1 MVRKRVF
8 NDLFM
13 DRPPTITHRIN
24 NWQKPGSVR
33 EQAMAIKNWNAGF
46 GLFSSSGNWSPDEA
60 PAAGD
65 KLYVPDGAAILYNET
80 FGSADAA
87 SSIGLTSADASQPSR
102 LIAWDATLANVTL
115 DNAPATADPTPRH
128 GAFVV
133 AGTVL
138 NDGGTIEAGRGNLLF
153 PGNSLDI
160 VLAPLSTLINTGTM
174 GATPGNTMDITGSWG
189 SALENNGRIVA
200 AGGTVTVSSDLTGV
214 GSVDVIS
221 GPPGFGGFLEL
232 EAGADAGQTV
242 SLSRAALQIDQPARF
257 LGQVALNTQNG
268 GGRVTLEGLAAQS
281 WDVSGSAVEFL
292 DAAGV
297 VVDTLRL
304 LTPPDPAALTV
315 YTVPD
320 PTYGTAVALSV
331 GPGFAPPS
339 SATLLPYHDM
349 AAAA

>member
-1 MVRKRVF
+1 
-8 NDLFM
+8 
-13 DRPPTITHRIN
+13 
-24 NWQKPGSVR
+24 
-33 EQAMAIKNWNAGF
+33 MAIKNWNAGF
-46 GLFSSSGNWSPDEA
+46 GLFSAGNNWSPDEA

-65 KLYVPDGAAILYNET
+65 KLYISDGAAILYDET
-80 FGSADAA
+80 FGSADAP
-87 SSIGLTSADASQPSR
+87 SSIGLTGDDASQPSR
-102 LIAWDATLANVTL
+102 LIAWNATLANVTL
-115 DNAPATADPTPRH
+115 DNAPPGADLTPRH

-160 VLAPLSTLINTGTM
+160 ALAPFSTLINTGTIS
-174 GATPGNTMDITGSWG
+174 ATPGNTMDITGSWG
-189 SALENNGRIVA
+189 SALENDGRIVA

-214 GSVDVIS
+214 GSVEVSS

-232 EAGADAGQTV
+232 GAGADAGQTA

-257 LGQVALNTQNG
+257 LGQVALSPQRG

-281 WDVSGSAVEFL
+281 WDVSGNAVEFF
-292 DAAGV
+292 DADGAV
-297 VVDTLRL
+297 VNTLRL

-315 YTVPD
+315 YTLPD
-320 PTYGTAVALSV
+320 ATYGTAVALTA

-339 SATLLPYHDM
+339 SATLLPYHDTV
-349 AAAA
+349 AAA